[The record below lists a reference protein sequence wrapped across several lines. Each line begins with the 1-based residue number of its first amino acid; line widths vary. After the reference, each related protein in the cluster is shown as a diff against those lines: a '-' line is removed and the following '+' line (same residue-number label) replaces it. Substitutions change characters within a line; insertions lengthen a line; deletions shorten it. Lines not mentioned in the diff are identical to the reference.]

1 MNKIKKNRKL
11 YISILLLFHGV
22 IFTVIMK
29 STLFYAIGILLFII
43 GAIYF
48 VLGMRNRKEQNNE
61 ESIS

>member
-1 MNKIKKNRKL
+1 VNKIKKNRKL

-48 VLGMRNRKEQNNE
+48 VLGMRYRKEQNNE